1 MNTAEGIPDLILQR
15 IRQLSLRHQQEVLD
29 FAEFLLTRNVAN
41 AEVSGSFLEAAQ
53 DWIGCVEAPEDLSTN
68 PAHME
73 GFGG

>member
-1 MNTAEGIPDLILQR
+1 MSTAEGIPDLILQR
-15 IRQLSLRHQQEVLD
+15 IRQLSLWQQQEVLD
-29 FAEFLLTRNVAN
+29 FTEFLLTCNAAT